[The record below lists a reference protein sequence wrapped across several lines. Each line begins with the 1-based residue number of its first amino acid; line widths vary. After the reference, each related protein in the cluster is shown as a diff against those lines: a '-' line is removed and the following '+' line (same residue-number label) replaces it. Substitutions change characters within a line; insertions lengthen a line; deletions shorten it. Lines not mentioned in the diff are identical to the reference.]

1 MIDFIK
7 AISDDQKHINR
18 LHSFAE
24 KYLKPHKPQTNKYI
38 CFANDTGRFRFEFR
52 KLIYKGKLVGFHHI
66 EICFNPHYIF
76 NNNHLHNGN
85 DFTPLEAVKTI
96 RQTFLSIGFE
106 EGQFKYLKV
115 VNIEYGLNL
124 DTGLPIENIINGIL
138 YTKKKPFVI
147 PVEEWQYFKI
157 SDSTK
162 YKIIKAYAKGIQFED
177 FPEYGIDRN
186 TFRFEVRSKQSK
198 FINKLGIYNVADLLN
213 LKVYN
218 ALSQSLINEWEN
230 ILIIDLRLKNKV
242 NPPEFWE
249 EFLAHKDRNK
259 FRNESKDY
267 YKNIDQKNNLHHLIK
282 CKIIDK
288 ITALT
293 NYANSTKETPI
304 NKGKSIS
311 SKTFANKIN
320 LESAYFNINEEAKTR
335 LCKVTNLDISMQKKD
350 SLFLCSTGLNWY
362 KENTPEIFTKLCA
375 KYLSE
380 KMKHQSIEAQF
391 YYIAHN
397 IRNHKTN
404 PDHNLKFSR
413 QRFEQRN
420 YHPNQLQFKWE

>member
-1 MIDFIK
+1 MVPK
-7 AISDDQKHINR
+7 EQ
-18 LHSFAE
+18 
-24 KYLKPHKPQTNKYI
+24 
-38 CFANDTGRFRFEFR
+38 
-52 KLIYKGKLVGFHHI
+52 
-66 EICFNPHYIF
+66 
-76 NNNHLHNGN
+76 
-85 DFTPLEAVKTI
+85 
-96 RQTFLSIGFE
+96 
-106 EGQFKYLKV
+106 
-115 VNIEYGLNL
+115 
-124 DTGLPIENIINGIL
+124 
-138 YTKKKPFVI
+138 
-147 PVEEWQYFKI
+147 WQYSKI

-162 YKIIKAYAKGIQFED
+162 YKLIKAYAKGIQFED

-230 ILIIDLRLKNKV
+230 ILIIDLRLINKV
-242 NPPEFWE
+242 NTPEFWE
-249 EFLAHKDRNK
+249 ECLAHKDRNK

-404 PDHNLKFSR
+404 PTHNLKFSR